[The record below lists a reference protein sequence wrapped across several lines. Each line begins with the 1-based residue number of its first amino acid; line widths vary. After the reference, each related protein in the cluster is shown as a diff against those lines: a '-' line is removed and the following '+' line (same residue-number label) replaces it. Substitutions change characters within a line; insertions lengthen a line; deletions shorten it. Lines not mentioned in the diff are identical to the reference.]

1 MRVSI
6 YIRQLYPNCPEFLP
20 KPMAQMLKIMLD
32 REFLPCDFQDT
43 PDFWQELAS
52 VFPGAEEPA
61 IRQRSSHAGSFTHLG
76 PAGAVFMGPPPPEAH
91 PPTLQQ
97 QQQQQQPAQPTFPAH
112 FVQPSYRPQSMA
124 PVQAQAQAQA
134 PAQPSLQE
142 PPRPQYQQYQAL
154 SQPPFQAP
162 VQAPAQ
168 AAPLQTPTPAY
179 QPMNPL
185 RAPAAPQP
193 LQPAA
198 PPPHPAAAAPAQ
210 VPAQAPGSMQAPT
223 PSAAQAP
230 PRAPTP
236 TPAPGEL
243 TCLPLHMQASVPLH
257 MQAAVLAR
265 MQAALAASKPPT
277 HAPAPPSTAPAQA
290 PGPLL
295 TAGPAPTPGPTPT
308 APGQAPPAPPRVAAY
323 IPPHM
328 QAAHQASALPG
339 PAPAYPPG
347 FTPASSHHA
356 DLAPGQASPSAQ
368 PQQQVHSTSPPAPP
382 ALAQPLDPRRSPAV
396 TVQRVVTPEDW
407 SYSVDPAFLAS
418 EAEAE
423 ESSAG
428 FTVVRGGGGQAA
440 VKPAG
445 ALTYKEKPARP
456 HGSKFGY
463 TVQDLLPVVQAYIQ
477 QRLQP
482 GHLLAE
488 HFDSEVV
495 RKLKG
500 FSQAAAMEV
509 LWFVPTREKSVD
521 NPVRN
526 MRGFL
531 MNNIVNMIKRI
542 EHLQAQGR

>member
-185 RAPAAPQP
+185 RAPAAPP
-193 LQPAA
+193 PFQPAA

-230 PRAPTP
+230 PLAPTP

-328 QAAHQASALPG
+328 QAAHQASALPRPRPSLPPRLHPSLVTSRRPCSRAGVSLG
-339 PAPAYPPG
+339 PTAAAG
-347 FTPASSHHA
+347 AFHH
-356 DLAPGQASPSAQ
+356 
-368 PQQQVHSTSPPAPP
+368 
-382 ALAQPLDPRRSPAV
+382 PAV

-526 MRGFL
+526 MRGFM
-531 MNNIVNMIKRI
+531 MNNIINMIKKI

>member
-6 YIRQLYPNCPEFLP
+6 YVRQLYPNCPEFLP

-52 VFPGAEEPA
+52 VFPAAEEPA
-61 IRQRSSHAGSFTHLG
+61 VGQRSSHACSFTHLE
-76 PAGAVFMGPPPPEAH
+76 PAGPVFKGAPPEAL
-91 PPTLQQ
+91 PPMLQ

-112 FVQPSYRPQSMA
+112 FVQPSNRPQMM
-124 PVQAQAQAQA
+124 PPLETQAQAQ
-134 PAQPSLQE
+134 PSFPE
-142 PPRPQYQQYQAL
+142 PPRPQYQPYQAL
-154 SQPPFQAP
+154 SQAPF
-162 VQAPAQ
+162 QAPAQ
-168 AAPLQTPTPAY
+168 APPLQILTPAY
-179 QPMNPL
+179 QPMNAL
-185 RAPAAPQP
+185 RAPAAQQP

-198 PPPHPAAAAPAQ
+198 PSPHLAAAPAQ
-210 VPAQAPGSMQAPT
+210 MPAQTPSSIQAPP
-223 PSAAQAP
+223 PSGAAQAFPQAP
-230 PRAPTP
+230 P
-236 TPAPGEL
+236 PAREEL
-243 TCLPLHMQASVPLH
+243 TRLPLHMQATIPLH
-257 MQAAVLAR
+257 MHAAVLAR

-277 HAPAPPSTAPAQA
+277 PNAPVPPSTAAPVPASVLIATGA
-290 PGPLL
+290 PVL
-295 TAGPAPTPGPTPT
+295 ASGPTPT
-308 APGQAPPAPPRVAAY
+308 APAQAAPAPPRVAAY

-328 QAAHQASALPG
+328 QAAHQASALSA

-347 FTPASSHHA
+347 FT
-356 DLAPGQASPSAQ
+356 QASCSRSIP
-368 PQQQVHSTSPPAPP
+368 SPPVPQTP
-382 ALAQPLDPRRSPAV
+382 AQALDPRPSPAV

-407 SYSVDPAFLAS
+407 SYSVDPAYLA
-418 EAEAE
+418 AEAE

-428 FTVVRGGGGQAA
+428 FTVVRSGGQAA
-440 VKPAG
+440 SKPAG
-445 ALTYKEKPARP
+445 VLTYKDKPARP
-456 HGSKFGY
+456 HGSKCY
-463 TVQDLLPVVQAYIQ
+463 TVPDLLPAVQAYIQ
-477 QRLQP
+477 SRLQP

-500 FSQAAAMEV
+500 FSQEAALEV
-509 LWFVPTREKSVD
+509 LWFVPTREKTVD